1 MNCRIAEEKIS
12 LWLDGLLGAEELR
25 SLEEH
30 IEDCNVCALHAH
42 QFGTLK
48 TTLAVLPKAIP
59 PKELN
64 TALLVVASKARRDQM
79 RCRDTAS
86 VLQHW
91 RDKGQ
96 LWMSNL
102 MRPLAVPVAGGVLTA
117 LLLFA
122 MLAPMYGIR
131 DLRLAD
137 VPTGPMLSTKAALK
151 SSISFGLSDDDVVV
165 DVLIDGE
172 GRLLDYSIPV
182 DLTPGISK
190 ELRKCIE
197 NTLLCTQFTPA
208 TMFGLPK
215 VGKLRITLRRN
226 QVDVAG

>member
-1 MNCRIAEEKIS
+1 MNCRIADEKIS
-12 LWLDGLLGAEELR
+12 LWLDGLVGAEELR
-25 SLEEH
+25 NLKQH
-30 IEDCNVCALHAH
+30 IEACNVCALRAH
-42 QFGTLK
+42 QFETLK
-48 TTLAVLPKAIP
+48 ATLAALPVAKP
-59 PKELN
+59 PRGLN
-64 TALLVVASKARRDQM
+64 TALLVVASQARRDQL
-79 RCRDTAS
+79 RRQDFDS
-86 VLQHW
+86 VL
-91 RDKGQ
+91 RDLREKGQ

-102 MRPLAVPVAGGVLTA
+102 MRPLAVPVAGGILTA
-117 LLLFA
+117 LLLFV

-137 VPTGPMLSTKAALK
+137 VPTGTMLSTRAALK

-165 DVLIDGE
+165 DVLVDGA

-182 DLTPGISK
+182 DLTPGITK

-208 TMFGLPK
+208 TMFGMPK